1 MPTKML
7 VMVKRKPGLT
17 PEEFRHGYENFHSK
31 LGVELFGHLWASY
44 RRNYIGGGT
53 SFFQRGQGSPDGP
66 DEIGFDAISEVV
78 FKNDNALAEMAV
90 ISAANRDRIVED
102 ESRWFH
108 QKRSWMVTCET
119 MEEDLAPH
127 WAVGAPQLPNTK

>member
-7 VMVKRKPGLT
+7 VMVKRKIGLT
-17 PEEFRHGYENFHSK
+17 PEEFRHGYENYHSR
-31 LGVELFGHLWASY
+31 LGVELFGHLWAEY
-44 RRNYIGGGT
+44 RRNYIGGGHC
-53 SFFQRGQGSPDGP
+53 FFQRGQGSTDGP

-78 FKNDNALAEMAV
+78 FKDDNALVEMAK

-108 QKRSWMVTCET
+108 QKRSWMVTVET
-119 MEEDLAPH
+119 MEEDLAPR
-127 WAVGAPQLPNTK
+127 WALGAPEFTKA